1 MGIQHIWA
9 FYRVTGRLYLKPSRI
24 AGNAGW
30 WCSKALSMAC
40 HWRNRASQCGF
51 WHLSSLVLWPKITP
65 SGHAG
70 AVTTSFASLTLY
82 ATQRLFWQD
91 KWKSLPKVGGNLRG
105 LYLVAKM
112 LVQLSPE
119 YFSYHKKDF
128 HPSEIDHSKILHYW
142 KNRLANEYQVASFM
156 EVAKT
161 IH

>member
-1 MGIQHIWA
+1 MLETLDDDAVKLWVWHAIEEIEHRSVA
-9 FYRVTGRLYLKPSRI
+9 FDTYQALYGDLKLRRQV
-24 AGNAGW
+24 
-30 WCSKALSMAC
+30 M
-40 HWRNRASQCGF
+40 Q
-51 WHLSSLVLWPKITP
+51 
-65 SGHAG
+65 

-91 KWKSLPKVGGNLRG
+91 KLKSLPKVGGNLRG

-112 LVQLSPE
+112 LVQLTPE
-119 YFSYHKKDF
+119 YFSYYKKDF

-156 EVAKT
+156 GVAKT